1 MSIQPDLES
10 ASNNCPTTPPAHGLL
25 AIPSPEIDRAI
36 CALIAHIE
44 SYTDEDFETE
54 SMHVT
59 EDEIERLVIH
69 LVMSLTTTRI
79 GKRLGEYLLEIR
91 EGGF

>member
-1 MSIQPDLES
+1 MSTSPDLES
-10 ASNNCPTTPPAHGLL
+10 AARLQ
-25 AIPSPEIDRAI
+25 PSPEIDSAI

-44 SYTDEDFETE
+44 SYTDEDFDTE

-69 LVMSLTTTRI
+69 LVRSLTTTGI
-79 GKRLGEYLLEIR
+79 GKRLGAYLLEIR